1 MKTSTPR
8 AKRKTTKQE
17 TVDFTFASDA
27 PRYAKKDEYL
37 ASNLT
42 FTIAGVELQPKRGF
56 GGADRWAVLV
66 APDGKCAPEIITL
79 PTNEKRNAQL
89 HAAKVRI
96 ETKGPIPNVRL
107 VKANGTFYFRPA
119 EPRGS

>member
-1 MKTSTPR
+1 VKPATTR
-8 AKRKTTKQE
+8 AKRKSTKQE
-17 TVDFTFASDA
+17 TVDFSFASDA
-27 PRYAKKDEYL
+27 PRYAKKNEYV
-37 ASNLT
+37 ANNLS
-42 FTIAGVELQPKRGF
+42 FTITAVEFEPKRGF
-56 GGADRWAVLV
+56 GGADRWAIQV
-66 APDGKCAPEIITL
+66 APDDKRAPEIITL

-89 HAAKVRI
+89 QAAKVRV

>member
-1 MKTSTPR
+1 VKTATPR
-8 AKRKTTKQE
+8 ATRKKTKQE

-27 PRYAKKDEYL
+27 PRYAKKDVYV
-37 ASNLT
+37 ANNLS
-42 FTIAGVELQPKRGF
+42 FTITAVELQPKRGF
-56 GGADRWAVLV
+56 GGADRWAILV
-66 APDGKCAPEIITL
+66 APDDRRAPEIITL

-89 HAAKVRI
+89 QAAKVRI
-96 ETKGPIPNVRL
+96 ETKGPILSVRL

>member
-1 MKTSTPR
+1 VKPATAR
-8 AKRKTTKQE
+8 AKRKTAKQE

-27 PRYAKKDEYL
+27 PRYAKKDEYV
-37 ASNLT
+37 AGNLS
-42 FTIAGVELQPKRGF
+42 FTITAMELQPKRGF

-66 APDGKCAPEIITL
+66 APEDRRAPEIITL

-89 HAAKVRI
+89 QAAKVRV